1 MSTDTDDYGHGR
13 RRSDRAGAEPAVDEG
28 VRPDANPAHVD
39 DASTPLLPEQ
49 IRTRSDGPAPASAP
63 SHTGRGDA
71 GDADDGTP
79 EGEDESDASE
89 ADEIDDPASTP
100 IPPPVSPATRSR
112 SRGRRRVDGGVRE
125 VAIAQRRRRSDGLV
139 DREPAPGRTPGRR
152 GWIAATIVFMLL
164 FGGAAAL
171 DWYLWNTSDE
181 WEERAGVLTDVNYD
195 LGARLSSEQ
204 QTTLQLT
211 SEIDLL
217 TQQLAT
223 SNQKVTDLSSEKA
236 SAVDESA
243 VYQQEIDALETSV
256 SSAAGVANALHRCVD
271 GQQELVTYLRDA
283 ENYDPEELAAFSDSV
298 RELCAEA
305 EGANDRLQEALN
317 E

>member
-13 RRSDRAGAEPAVDEG
+13 RRSDRAGAEPAVDEAPRPAA
-28 VRPDANPAHVD
+28 RPDPDIEDSA
-39 DASTPLLPEQ
+39 PLDPER
-49 IRTRSDGPAPASAP
+49 IRVRSEGPAPASAP
-63 SHTGRGDA
+63 WRTGLEDS
-71 GDADDGTP
+71 DDGTP
-79 EGEDESDASE
+79 DGEDESDASE
-89 ADEIDDPASTP
+89 ADETDDPATTP
-100 IPPPVSPATRSR
+100 IALPVSPPTRSR
-112 SRGRRRVDGGVRE
+112 KRIDGGVRE
-125 VAIAQRRRRSDGLV
+125 VANAQRRRRSDGLV
-139 DREPAPGRTPGRR
+139 DREPAPRRTPGRR
-152 GWIAATIVFMLL
+152 GWIAATIVFVLL

-181 WEERAGVLTDVNYD
+181 WEERAEMLTAVNYD
-195 LGARLSSEQ
+195 LGERLSSEQ

-283 ENYDPEELAAFSDSV
+283 ENYEPEELEAFSDSV
-298 RELCAEA
+298 RNLCAEA